1 MNEAGNRAVVVLASG
16 AFQADLKQAK
26 LFTEKKEALIKVII
40 FTQGPFSRIIP
51 D

>member
-1 MNEAGNRAVVVLASG
+1 MVVLGSG

-40 FTQGPFSRIIP
+40 FTQGPFPELSLTEGTPR
-51 D
+51 